1 MRLKWFWVG
10 LLCATLLHSA
20 CLVRAQH
27 EDYPEEEETAVDD
40 NGQDQV
46 AGEDLIPTADDEQT
60 THDDP
65 PPPAEEDLKE
75 DPPTEEHV
83 EEVEAEEVE
92 PSAGNEDHES
102 VDMALKPVLGSKRSG
117 NYYFD
122 DDYYSSNYDV
132 DINYDWSKYREM
144 EEEGS
149 ELLRENRCFPQ
160 KVMKTIRHSFR

>member
-20 CLVRAQH
+20 CLVGAQH
-27 EDYPEEEETAVDD
+27 EDYPDEEETAAFDNAMMVIDD
-40 NGQDQV
+40 SRP
-46 AGEDLIPTADDEQT
+46 LIPTADEEET

-65 PPPAEEDLKE
+65 PPPAEENLTE
-75 DPPTEEHV
+75 DQPNEAHV
-83 EEVEAEEVE
+83 EEVETEQLE

-102 VDMALKPVLGSKRSG
+102 VDIGLKPIIGAKRSG

-132 DINYDWSKYREM
+132 DINYDWSKCSKKKGEKRWK
-144 EEEGS
+144 GNS
-149 ELLRENRCFPQ
+149 EL
-160 KVMKTIRHSFR
+160 